1 MSLRWMVRWM
11 AVLLWLA
18 PAAVAAPP
26 PRPLGPHEVVSA
38 FCREDALGARTAPRL
53 FARIAPFVGWPL
65 EPAWDHVVLVQG
77 YEIGDPQRLEP
88 GLFEVPVTYTVVGRL
103 SANRK
108 DAESHLAQRV
118 YRVALIDGSWRL
130 TGAPPPPHLFANRV
144 DAERLQQGLQGAD
157 GYLSQSRFVAEIVR
171 AGGWTVPMETVVEM
185 LAGATY
191 GPVRQPRPGD
201 LAVFVDG
208 DLPYHVGIV
217 EAPGRVVSA
226 TLTAGVVR
234 STPATFAG
242 RVRYLR
248 LRVVK

>member
-1 MSLRWMVRWM
+1 MIRCV
-11 AVLLWLA
+11 AALLWLVPLAAGAA
-18 PAAVAAPP
+18 PA
-26 PRPLGPHEVVSA
+26 RPLEPHQVVSA
-38 FCREDALGARTAPRL
+38 FCREDALGARTAPRR
-53 FARIAPFVGWPL
+53 FARVAPLVGWPL
-65 EPAWDHVVLVQG
+65 EPAWDHVVLIQG
-77 YEIGDPQRLEP
+77 YEIGDPQQLEP
-88 GLFEVPVTYTVVGRL
+88 GLVEVPVTYTVVGRL

-108 DAESHLAQRV
+108 DAESHLSQRV

-144 DAERLQQGLQGAD
+144 EAEPVQQGLQGAD

-185 LAGATY
+185 LAGATW
-191 GPVRQPRPGD
+191 GPVRQPQPGD
-201 LAVFVDG
+201 LAVFFDG

-234 STPATFAG
+234 STLATFSG

-248 LRVVK
+248 LRQP